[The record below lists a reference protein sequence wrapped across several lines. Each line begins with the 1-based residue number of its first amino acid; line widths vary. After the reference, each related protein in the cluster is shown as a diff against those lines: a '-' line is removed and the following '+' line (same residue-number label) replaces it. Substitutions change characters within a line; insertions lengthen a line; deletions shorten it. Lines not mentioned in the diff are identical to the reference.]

1 MLDFLQSLFA
11 AKNSKNSPEKEIN
24 APVMPVQDFEFNV
37 QDAFTIKGRGTVV
50 TGEVTFGIA
59 QVGQSVQI
67 KSESGMPVISK
78 ITGIEAFRK
87 QLTQAKAGEKV
98 GLVLESVS
106 QDKVAKGSI
115 ITQA

>member
-11 AKNSKNSPEKEIN
+11 PKTSKISPEKEIN
-24 APVMPVQDFEFNV
+24 TPIMPIQDF
-37 QDAFTIKGRGTVV
+37 QFTVADVFSIKGRGTTA